1 MSRTLG
7 VDHGTRGIR
16 FCLLDGLDT
25 RFFEVSRNE
34 VEVTSITGLLEKQG
48 FLDVDLI
55 GLTYSMADAINR
67 ITNIDRVKNR
77 GQVETVTGEYV
88 GGGTRLFDEISGSK
102 IKAVLIPG
110 LHRGIDCID
119 SRFKLLYSH
128 MAASEKTALAYHA
141 FNQVNRESDV
151 ESMIIADISSNT
163 VTIGIKDGK
172 FFGAVDAC
180 LGASGLLHGP
190 LDLSAIRRVDS
201 GGVSANKA
209 FYSAGVSQKA
219 GLESEDILNGRSG
232 EERLARDTLIMA
244 AEMEISGLAAIV
256 EPQAIAIAGS
266 AGIHKNIYPKLEKK
280 LGKIAPV
287 TRLDANSAAM
297 GAAEIARDIQLGK
310 KDFLGIGVDL

>member
-25 RFFEVSRNE
+25 CFFEVSRNE

-55 GLTYSMADAINR
+55 GLTYSMADAITG
-67 ITNIDRVKNR
+67 ITDVRRVKNR
-77 GQVETVTGEYV
+77 GQVETVTGEFIGV
-88 GGGTRLFDEISGSK
+88 GTRLFDEIAGSK

-141 FNQVNRESDV
+141 FNEIGRD
-151 ESMIIADISSNT
+151 SMIIADISSNT
-163 VTIGIKDGK
+163 VTIGIRNGR

-209 FYSAGVSQKA
+209 FYSSGVSQKA

-266 AGIHKNIYPKLEKK
+266 AGLHKNIFSQLKKDLEH
-280 LGKIAPV
+280 IAPV
-287 TRLDANSAAM
+287 HRLHPYSAAI